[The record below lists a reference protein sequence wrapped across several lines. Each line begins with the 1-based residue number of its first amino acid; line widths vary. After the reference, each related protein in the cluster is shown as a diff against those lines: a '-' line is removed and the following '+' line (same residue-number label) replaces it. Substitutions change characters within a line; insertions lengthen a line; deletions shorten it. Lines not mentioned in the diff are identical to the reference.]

1 MITGP
6 NGSGKTT
13 LGKMLIGLLR
23 CTSGAILYR
32 GRDLRTWR
40 IAELALEI
48 GYVFQNVE
56 VMFLKSTVAQ
66 EVKLSFM
73 RAGRA
78 AEASPAESPRS
89 SPGTTCLRRKART
102 HSTSAEHKVLD
113 LGRPHAPGLRD

>member
-1 MITGP
+1 MPDGGSADTLMEVQRASFSYDPGVDAVRGVTTALRRGEIVVITGP

-48 GYVFQNVE
+48 G
-56 VMFLKSTVAQ
+56 
-66 EVKLSFM
+66 
-73 RAGRA
+73 
-78 AEASPAESPRS
+78 
-89 SPGTTCLRRKART
+89 
-102 HSTSAEHKVLD
+102 
-113 LGRPHAPGLRD
+113 